1 MSVVKESHVDSLLLV
16 TKNFCQSMERLT
28 GRRFH
33 EVKKAKKTSSNT
45 ATLVAR

>member
-1 MSVVKESHVDSLLLV
+1 MSFVRESHFDGLLLV
-16 TKNFCQSMERLT
+16 IKNFCQSVERLT
-28 GRRFH
+28 DRRFH